1 MVSAAL
7 AVKSGQDRIAVEK
20 PARLRIARL
29 YSALRRHLESI
40 AKLVLPV
47 SEANALA

>member
-7 AVKSGQDRIAVEK
+7 AVKSGQDGIAVEE

-29 YSALRRHLESI
+29 YSALRQHPQINSKSCP
-40 AKLVLPV
+40 AC
-47 SEANALA
+47 

>member
-7 AVKSGQDRIAVEK
+7 AVKSGQDSIVVEK

-29 YSALRRHLESI
+29 YSALRRHSESI
-40 AKLVLPV
+40 AEIVLPV